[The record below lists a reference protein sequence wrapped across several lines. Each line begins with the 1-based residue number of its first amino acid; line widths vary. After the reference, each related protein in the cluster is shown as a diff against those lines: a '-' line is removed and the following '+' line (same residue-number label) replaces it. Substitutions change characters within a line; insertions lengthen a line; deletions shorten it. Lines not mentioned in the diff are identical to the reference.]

1 MSSRYSQPV
10 SYGTTSYKL
19 KQWMSVLFVQDSM
32 RLSDQLTI
40 DAGLRY
46 DRQTLTD
53 APKNVAP
60 RFGFG
65 WHPGGGSRVVVR
77 GGYAM
82 YYTQIRSN
90 AIASALT
97 GGLDGIV
104 TYTAAPGQTGFPT
117 CLVTPCVPVPID
129 PRTLPLSQQPP
140 RNITIRAG
148 QRDFYT
154 SQFASYGLNFAQLP
168 NYPDEFVNPRSQV
181 TSIGAEREI
190 VKGLFAGAD
199 YVHQHWTNLDRSV
212 DLNAP
217 TPFDRTATGQTRSVA
232 AANATRPIAP
242 VNGGVRSV
250 NVLMNLGIA
259 DYDGLQT
266 QINYR
271 GSTRMQWGVS
281 YTLSKATN
289 TTEPDGN
296 GINPNDANIARLGEE
311 ERGPSVVDQR
321 HRAVITFMYKFPYDI
336 TAGTVTQLASAR
348 PFNAITGIDNNGDAA
363 NNDRPVIDGKVIPKS
378 AFRGTG
384 TQDVGVFVEG
394 RLKPA
399 GRTVLLRLE
408 GFNLLNHGN
417 ILGRAQTTY
426 GDTGTPNTT
435 FGQVAAAGSAA
446 NAIPTLAN
454 IDPPRMFQF
463 QVRFQF

>member
-1 MSSRYSQPV
+1 
-10 SYGTTSYKL
+10 
-19 KQWMSVLFVQDSM
+19 MSVAFVQDSV
-32 RLSDQLTI
+32 RFSDQLTV

-53 APKNVAP
+53 ATKNFAP
-60 RFGFG
+60 RLGFG
-65 WHPGGGSRVVVR
+65 WHPNGDSRLVVR

-90 AIASALT
+90 ALGSALT

-104 TYTAAPGQTGFPT
+104 SYTAAPGQTGFPT
-117 CLVTPCVPVPID
+117 CLTGPCLPVPID
-129 PRTLPLSQQPP
+129 PRTLPLAQQPP

-148 QRDFYT
+148 QRDFYK
-154 SQFASYGLNFAQLP
+154 SQFATYGLNFDLLP

-181 TSIGAEREI
+181 TTIGAEREI
-190 VKGLFAGAD
+190 VHGLFAGAD

-217 TPFDRTATGQTRSVA
+217 APFDRTATGQTRSVA
-232 AANATRPIAP
+232 AANATRPIVP

-250 NVLMNLGIA
+250 NVLMNLGVA

-266 QINYR
+266 QITYR
-271 GSTRMQWGVS
+271 GSSKMQAGLS

-289 TTEPDGN
+289 TAEPDGN

-321 HRAVITFMYKFPYDI
+321 HRAVITFSYDLPYNL

-348 PFNAITGIDNNGDAA
+348 PFNATTGIDNNGDAA
-363 NNDRPVIDGKVIPKS
+363 NNDRPVIDGKVIGKS

-384 TQDVGVFVEG
+384 TQDVSIFLEG

-399 GRTVLLRLE
+399 GRTLLLRFE
-408 GFNLLNHGN
+408 GFNLFNHGN
-417 ILGRAQTTY
+417 MLGRAQTTY
-426 GDTGTPNTT
+426 GDTGIPNPT
-435 FGQVAAAGSAA
+435 FGQIAAAGSAA

-463 QVRFQF
+463 QVRLQF